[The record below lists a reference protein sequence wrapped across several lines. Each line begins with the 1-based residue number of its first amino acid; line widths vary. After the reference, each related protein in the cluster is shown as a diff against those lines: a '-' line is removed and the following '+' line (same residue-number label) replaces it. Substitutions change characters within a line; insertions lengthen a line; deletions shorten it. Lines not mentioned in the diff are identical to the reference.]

1 MHKGQRLHDA
11 AKYEILAAAYS
22 SGEAREGTRV
32 NSNSVGGYRTKT
44 VRAGDFLYISCYPL
58 IGYNANREQKKRLE
72 EFKAERLKNSKLR
85 LKYTRYNNSRRMTEL
100 EQLVHAN
107 MEPGDLHIT
116 CTYAMQDYRERKN
129 LVFRT
134 RDDAKRD
141 SYNFLRRVKYF
152 LKKMG
157 CDTSKFRWICVTV
170 TKRSLRESANPRPD
184 VHHHHILVHGIPAE
198 FRNDVENLWKLGF
211 CNTTRIQDSENGFAA
226 LAAYVARQESSFN
239 GENGGERSYTTSRN
253 IIRPKITT
261 ADHKISRRRA
271 ARIAAD
277 VQNSGKEIFEKLFP
291 GFRLVED
298 APRAIVSDYVTGTYI
313 RAKLRR
319 MRN

>member
-1 MHKGQRLHDA
+1 MHKGKKLHDA
-11 AKYEILAAAYS
+11 AKYEILAAAYK
-22 SGEAREGTRV
+22 SGEAREGTQV
-32 NSNSVGGYRTKT
+32 NSENVGGYRTKT

-72 EFKAERLKNSKLR
+72 EFEAERLKNAKLR

-107 MEPGDLHIT
+107 MKPGDLHIT
-116 CTYAMQDYRERKN
+116 CTYPMQDYREHKKF
-129 LVFRT
+129 VFRT
-134 RDDAKRD
+134 RDDAKQD
-141 SYNFLRRVKYF
+141 GYNYLRRVRYF

-157 CDTSKFRWICVTV
+157 CDVSQFRWICVTAIK
-170 TKRSLRESANPRPD
+170 KRLQEAANPLPD
-184 VHHHHILVHGIPAE
+184 NHHLHILMHGIPWELRKDIA
-198 FRNDVENLWKLGF
+198 DLWKNGSV
-211 CNTTRIQDSENGFAA
+211 TTRVMSDSDEGFTGIAK
-226 LAAYVARQESSFN
+226 YVAKQESSFN

-253 IIRPKITT
+253 IIRPKVTT

-271 ARIAAD
+271 ASIAAD
-277 VQNSGKEIFEKLFP
+277 VQISGKEIFEKLFP

-298 APRAIVSDYVTGTYI
+298 APKAIVSDYVTGTYI